1 MKKIGFVGLGTMGL
15 PMAKNL
21 LKAGYSLRVYNRTAS
36 KAQSLQSE
44 GDVEVASSP
53 AEVARN
59 SEIVITMVTNNQA
72 LEEVIK
78 GENGVLA
85 GASAGLIII
94 DSSTVAPDLV
104 QSLAKELAEKDI
116 ELLDAPVTGSEPQ
129 AIAAELAFMVG
140 GKEEVYQQCIPL
152 FEAMGK
158 QSHYMG
164 GSGLGAYTKLAN
176 NTMSAINL
184 LSLSEAL
191 ILASKAGVDPQKF
204 MEVASGGG
212 ARSGMM
218 DNKGPKII
226 NRDFHPN
233 FKTEL
238 MHKDLGLA
246 LNVAAEM
253 NIPVPLLAS
262 VREQLRIAMAK
273 GYAEEDMCAVA
284 KCYEEWA
291 GVEIKKNA

>member
-36 KAQSLQSE
+36 KARSLQSE

-284 KCYEEWA
+284 KCYEEWD

>member
-1 MKKIGFVGLGTMGL
+1 MKKIGFIGLGTMGL

-21 LKAGYSLRVYNRTAS
+21 LKAGYSLHVYNRTAS
-36 KAQSLQSE
+36 KAQSLQGE
-44 GDVEVASSP
+44 GDVQVASSP
-53 AEVARN
+53 ADVARN
-59 SEIVITMVTNNQA
+59 CEIVITMVTNNQA

-85 GASAGLIII
+85 GASAGLIVI

-104 QSLAKELAEKDI
+104 QRLAKELAEKDI
-116 ELLDAPVTGSEPQ
+116 EMLDAPVTGSEPQ

-140 GKEEVYQQCIPL
+140 GKQEVYEQCIPL
-152 FEAMGK
+152 FEVMGK

-176 NTMSAINL
+176 NTMAAINL
-184 LSLSEAL
+184 VSLSEAL
-191 ILASKAGVDPQKF
+191 ILASKAGVDPGKF

-226 NRDFHPN
+226 NRDFEPN

-253 NIPVPLLAS
+253 NIPLPLLAG